1 MKRSFLFLLSIAFV
15 ILLVRCDSNVS
26 KDSKVD
32 EVKVNESIMDEE
44 YLGVYIGI
52 QNSYYMENK
61 FGDYLIINGNK
72 VSVPESEYRFLIE
85 DDNKISL
92 QQKSME
98 DESRYYYEGNFTV
111 LSILDD
117 KIIIEAELIYDE
129 YSSPGYKIKIE
140 INKETKEGEC
150 TPQDLSPSFKIEK
163 VNVN

>member
-52 QNSYYMENK
+52 QNSYFMENK

-72 VSVPESEYRFLIE
+72 VPVPGSEYRFLVE

-98 DESRYYYEGNFTV
+98 DESRYYYEGDFTV
-111 LSILDD
+111 LSIFDD

-129 YSSPGYKIKIE
+129 FSSPSYKIE
-140 INKETKEGEC
+140 INKETKGGVCE
-150 TPQDLSPSFKIEK
+150 PQDLSPSFKIEK
-163 VNVN
+163 VNIN

>member
-52 QNSYYMENK
+52 QNSYFMENK

-72 VSVPESEYRFLIE
+72 VPVPGSEYRFLIE

-111 LSILDD
+111 FSITDD

-129 YSSPGYKIKIE
+129 FSSPSYKIE

-150 TPQDLSPSFKIEK
+150 EPQDLSPSFKIEK
-163 VNVN
+163 VNIN

>member
-61 FGDYLIINGNK
+61 FGDYLLLTKPNL
-72 VSVPESEYRFLIE
+72 P
-85 DDNKISL
+85 DPHA
-92 QQKSME
+92 QKSQTC
-98 DESRYYYEGNFTV
+98 SG
-111 LSILDD
+111 
-117 KIIIEAELIYDE
+117 
-129 YSSPGYKIKIE
+129 
-140 INKETKEGEC
+140 
-150 TPQDLSPSFKIEK
+150 Q
-163 VNVN
+163 

>member
-1 MKRSFLFLLSIAFV
+1 MKKSFLFLLSIAFV

-44 YLGVYIGI
+44 YVGVYIGI

-72 VSVPESEYRFLIE
+72 VSVPGSEYRFLIE

-111 LSILDD
+111 FSITDD

-129 YSSPGYKIKIE
+129 FSSPSYKIE

-150 TPQDLSPSFKIEK
+150 EPQDLSPSFKIEK

>member
-1 MKRSFLFLLSIAFV
+1 MKKSLLFLLSIAFV

-72 VSVPESEYRFLIE
+72 VSVPGSEYRFLIE

-111 LSILDD
+111 FSITDD

-129 YSSPGYKIKIE
+129 FSSPNYKIE
-140 INKETKEGEC
+140 INKETKGGVCE
-150 TPQDLSPSFKIEK
+150 PQDLSPSFKIEK
-163 VNVN
+163 VNIN

>member
-72 VSVPESEYRFLIE
+72 VSVPGSEYRFLIE

-111 LSILDD
+111 FSITDD
-117 KIIIEAELIYDE
+117 KIIIEAELVYDE
-129 YSSPGYKIKIE
+129 FSSPSYKIE

-150 TPQDLSPSFKIEK
+150 EPQDLSPSFKIEK

>member
-1 MKRSFLFLLSIAFV
+1 MKKSFLFLLSIAFV

-32 EVKVNESIMDEE
+32 EVKVNESSMDEE

-72 VSVPESEYRFLIE
+72 VSVPGSEYRFLIE

-111 LSILDD
+111 FSITDD

-129 YSSPGYKIKIE
+129 FSSPSYKIE

-150 TPQDLSPSFKIEK
+150 EPQDLSPSFKIEK

>member
-1 MKRSFLFLLSIAFV
+1 
-15 ILLVRCDSNVS
+15 
-26 KDSKVD
+26 
-32 EVKVNESIMDEE
+32 
-44 YLGVYIGI
+44 
-52 QNSYYMENK
+52 MENK

-72 VSVPESEYRFLIE
+72 VSVPGSEYRFLIE

-111 LSILDD
+111 FSITDD

-129 YSSPGYKIKIE
+129 LSSPSYKIE

-150 TPQDLSPSFKIEK
+150 EPQDLSPSFKIEK

>member
-15 ILLVRCDSNVS
+15 ILLVRCDSNIS

-72 VSVPESEYRFLIE
+72 VSVPGSEYRFLIE

-111 LSILDD
+111 FSITDD

-129 YSSPGYKIKIE
+129 FSSPSYKIE
-140 INKETKEGEC
+140 INKETKAVSY
-150 TPQDLSPSFKIEK
+150 THLTLPTIYS
-163 VNVN
+163 V

>member
-1 MKRSFLFLLSIAFV
+1 MKKSLLFLILTAFL
-15 ILLVRCDSNVS
+15 ILFVRCDHNVT
-26 KDSKVD
+26 KDSQVD
-32 EVKVNESIMDEE
+32 EITINESLIDEE

-52 QNSYYMENK
+52 QNSYFMENK

-72 VSVPESEYRFLIE
+72 VPVPGSEYRFLIE

-111 LSILDD
+111 FSITDD

-129 YSSPGYKIKIE
+129 FSSPSYKIE
-140 INKETKEGEC
+140 INKETKGGVCE
-150 TPQDLSPSFKIEK
+150 PQDLSPSFKIEK
-163 VNVN
+163 VNIN

>member
-1 MKRSFLFLLSIAFV
+1 MKKSILFLLSTTFL
-15 ILLVRCDSNVS
+15 ILFVRCDSNVA

-72 VSVPESEYRFLIE
+72 VSVPGSEYRFLIE

-111 LSILDD
+111 FSITDD

-129 YSSPGYKIKIE
+129 FSSPSYKIE

-150 TPQDLSPSFKIEK
+150 EPQDLSPSFKIEK

>member
-1 MKRSFLFLLSIAFV
+1 MKKSLLFLLSTAFL
-15 ILLVRCDSNVS
+15 ILFVRCDSNVAKES
-26 KDSKVD
+26 
-32 EVKVNESIMDEE
+32 KVNEVKINESLIDEE

-72 VSVPESEYRFLIE
+72 VSVPGSEYRFLIE

-111 LSILDD
+111 LSITDD

-129 YSSPGYKIKIE
+129 FSSPSYKIE

-150 TPQDLSPSFKIEK
+150 EPQDLSPSFKIEK

>member
-1 MKRSFLFLLSIAFV
+1 MKKSILFLLSTTFL
-15 ILLVRCDSNVS
+15 ILFVRCDSNVA

-32 EVKVNESIMDEE
+32 EVKINESLIDEE

-111 LSILDD
+111 FSITDD

-129 YSSPGYKIKIE
+129 FSSPSYKIE

-150 TPQDLSPSFKIEK
+150 EPQDLSPSFKIEK

>member
-1 MKRSFLFLLSIAFV
+1 MKKSFLFLLSIAFV

-26 KDSKVD
+26 KDSKVE

-72 VSVPESEYRFLIE
+72 VSVPGSEYRFLIE

-111 LSILDD
+111 FSITDD

-129 YSSPGYKIKIE
+129 FSSPSYKIE

-150 TPQDLSPSFKIEK
+150 EPQDLSPSFKIEK

>member
-1 MKRSFLFLLSIAFV
+1 MKKSFLFLLSIAFV
-15 ILLVRCDSNVS
+15 ILLVRCDSNVG

-72 VSVPESEYRFLIE
+72 VSVPGSEYRFLIE

-111 LSILDD
+111 FSITDD

-129 YSSPGYKIKIE
+129 FSSPSYKIE
-140 INKETKEGEC
+140 INKETKEG
-150 TPQDLSPSFKIEK
+150 
-163 VNVN
+163 

>member
-1 MKRSFLFLLSIAFV
+1 MKKSFLFLLSIAF
-15 ILLVRCDSNVS
+15 IMLLVRCDSNVD

-72 VSVPESEYRFLIE
+72 VSVPGSEYRFLIE

-111 LSILDD
+111 FSITDD

-129 YSSPGYKIKIE
+129 FSSPSYKIE

-150 TPQDLSPSFKIEK
+150 EPQDLSPSFKIEK

>member
-1 MKRSFLFLLSIAFV
+1 MKKSILFLLSTTFL
-15 ILLVRCDSNVS
+15 ILFVRCDSNVA

-32 EVKVNESIMDEE
+32 EVKINESLIDEE

-129 YSSPGYKIKIE
+129 FSSPSYKIE

-150 TPQDLSPSFKIEK
+150 EPQDLSPSFKIEK

>member
-15 ILLVRCDSNVS
+15 ILLVRCNSNVS

-72 VSVPESEYRFLIE
+72 VSVPGSEYRFLIE

-111 LSILDD
+111 FSITDD

-129 YSSPGYKIKIE
+129 FSSPSYKIE

-150 TPQDLSPSFKIEK
+150 EPQDLSPSFKIEK

>member
-1 MKRSFLFLLSIAFV
+1 MKKSFLFLLSIAFV

-72 VSVPESEYRFLIE
+72 VSVPGSEYRFLIE

-111 LSILDD
+111 FSITDD

-129 YSSPGYKIKIE
+129 FSSPSYKIE

-150 TPQDLSPSFKIEK
+150 EPQDLSPSFKIEK

>member
-1 MKRSFLFLLSIAFV
+1 
-15 ILLVRCDSNVS
+15 
-26 KDSKVD
+26 
-32 EVKVNESIMDEE
+32 MDEE

-111 LSILDD
+111 LSISDD

>member
-1 MKRSFLFLLSIAFV
+1 MKRSFLFLLSITFV

-72 VSVPESEYRFLIE
+72 VSVPGSEYRFLIE

-92 QQKSME
+92 QQRAWKMNRGTIMKE
-98 DESRYYYEGNFTV
+98 
-111 LSILDD
+111 IL
-117 KIIIEAELIYDE
+117 L
-129 YSSPGYKIKIE
+129 YS
-140 INKETKEGEC
+140 
-150 TPQDLSPSFKIEK
+150 
-163 VNVN
+163 V

>member
-1 MKRSFLFLLSIAFV
+1 MKKLILFLLSTAFL
-15 ILLVRCDSNVS
+15 ILFVRCDSNVAN
-26 KDSKVD
+26 DSKVD
-32 EVKVNESIMDEE
+32 EVKINESLIDEE

-163 VNVN
+163 VNIN

>member
-52 QNSYYMENK
+52 QNSYFMENK

-72 VSVPESEYRFLIE
+72 VPVPGSEYRFLIE

-111 LSILDD
+111 FSIADD

-129 YSSPGYKIKIE
+129 FSSPSYKIE

-150 TPQDLSPSFKIEK
+150 EPQDLSPSFKIEK

>member
-1 MKRSFLFLLSIAFV
+1 MKKSFLFLLSIAFV

-72 VSVPESEYRFLIE
+72 VSVPGSEYRFLIE

-111 LSILDD
+111 FSITDD

-129 YSSPGYKIKIE
+129 FSSTSYKIE

-150 TPQDLSPSFKIEK
+150 EPQDLSPSFKIEK

>member
-32 EVKVNESIMDEE
+32 EVKINESLIDEE

-72 VSVPESEYRFLIE
+72 VSVPGSEYRFLIE

-111 LSILDD
+111 FSITDD

-129 YSSPGYKIKIE
+129 FSSPSYKIE

-150 TPQDLSPSFKIEK
+150 EPQDLSPSFKIEK

>member
-44 YLGVYIGI
+44 YVGVYIGI

-72 VSVPESEYRFLIE
+72 VSVPGSEYRFLIE

-111 LSILDD
+111 FSITDD

-129 YSSPGYKIKIE
+129 FSSPSYKIE

-150 TPQDLSPSFKIEK
+150 EPQDLSPSFKIEK

>member
-1 MKRSFLFLLSIAFV
+1 MKKSFLFLVSIAF
-15 ILLVRCDSNVS
+15 IMLLVRCDSNVS

-72 VSVPESEYRFLIE
+72 VSVPGSEYRFLIE

-111 LSILDD
+111 FSITDD

-129 YSSPGYKIKIE
+129 FSSPSYKIE

-150 TPQDLSPSFKIEK
+150 EPQDLSPSFKIEK

>member
-1 MKRSFLFLLSIAFV
+1 MKKSILFLLSTAFL
-15 ILLVRCDSNVS
+15 ILFVRCDSNVAKES
-26 KDSKVD
+26 
-32 EVKVNESIMDEE
+32 KVNEVKINESLIDEE

-72 VSVPESEYRFLIE
+72 VSVPGSEYRFLIE

-111 LSILDD
+111 FSITDD

-129 YSSPGYKIKIE
+129 FSSPSYKIE

-150 TPQDLSPSFKIEK
+150 EPQDLSPSFKIEK

>member
-72 VSVPESEYRFLIE
+72 VPVPGSEYRFLIE

-111 LSILDD
+111 FSITDD

-129 YSSPGYKIKIE
+129 FSSPSYKIE

-150 TPQDLSPSFKIEK
+150 EPQDLSPSFKIEK

>member
-1 MKRSFLFLLSIAFV
+1 MKKSFLFLLSIAFI

-61 FGDYLIINGNK
+61 FGDYLMINGNK
-72 VSVPESEYRFLIE
+72 VSVPGSEYRFLIE

-111 LSILDD
+111 FSITDD

-129 YSSPGYKIKIE
+129 FSSPSYKIE

-150 TPQDLSPSFKIEK
+150 EPQDLSPSFKIEK

>member
-1 MKRSFLFLLSIAFV
+1 MKKSFLFLLSIAFV
-15 ILLVRCDSNVS
+15 ILLVRCNSNVS

-72 VSVPESEYRFLIE
+72 VSVPGSEYRFLIE

-111 LSILDD
+111 FSITDD

-129 YSSPGYKIKIE
+129 FSSPSYKIE

-150 TPQDLSPSFKIEK
+150 EPQDLSPSFKIEK

>member
-1 MKRSFLFLLSIAFV
+1 MKKSFLFLLSIAF
-15 ILLVRCDSNVS
+15 IMLLVRCDSNVD

-61 FGDYLIINGNK
+61 FGDYLMINGNK
-72 VSVPESEYRFLIE
+72 VSVPGSEYRFLIE

-111 LSILDD
+111 FSITDD

-129 YSSPGYKIKIE
+129 FSSPSYKIE

-150 TPQDLSPSFKIEK
+150 EPQDLSPSFKIEK

>member
-163 VNVN
+163 VNIN